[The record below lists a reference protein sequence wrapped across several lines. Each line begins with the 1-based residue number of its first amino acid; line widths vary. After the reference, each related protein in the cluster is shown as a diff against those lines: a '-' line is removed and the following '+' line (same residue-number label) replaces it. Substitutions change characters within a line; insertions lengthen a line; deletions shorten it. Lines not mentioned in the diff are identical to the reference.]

1 MAAPVSFVRYKLG
14 YSLVHLQIAVSS
26 KWLNSMPMMDL
37 CRIVNNAGIATPA
50 AKLHE
55 TSLDS
60 WEKTISVNLG
70 SVFLGCK
77 HAIAQ
82 MLKQKPLRSDGDLGW
97 IINIASI
104 AALVAIKGARKSSL
118 PSMK

>member
-1 MAAPVSFVRYKLG
+1 MAKFS
-14 YSLVHLQIAVSS
+14 AVA
-26 KWLNSMPMMDL
+26 DL
-37 CRIVNNAGIATPA
+37 CRIVNNAGIATSI

-60 WEKTISVNLG
+60 WEKTMSVNLG
-70 SVFLGCK
+70 SVFLGSK

-82 MLKQKPLRSDGDLGW
+82 MLKQKPLRSGGDLGW

-104 AALVAIKGARKSSL
+104 AALVAIQGARMYFLSSML
-118 PSMK
+118 